1 MSIER
6 EIYKRIGKNDWE
18 LVRMDDIDV
27 GDLFSLHENG
37 KFKGLFKAISPPYT
51 DKDGECVVQI
61 SRYKEGE

>member
-18 LVRMDDIDV
+18 LSKIELLEV
-27 GDLFSLHENG
+27 GNLFSLHENG
-37 KFKGLFKAISPPYT
+37 KFKGLFKAMSPPYL